1 MKTNRIVFGAA
12 VALMALSSI
21 GCAKKDSNTIK
32 IGCIGPLSGAVA
44 VYGVEARDG
53 AQLAVDEIN
62 AAGGINGKLNRK
74 ANFKYSHLILNF
86 ACLAK

>member
-12 VALMALSSI
+12 VALLALSSI

-44 VYGVEARDG
+44 VYGVEAKDG
-53 AQLAVDEIN
+53 AELAVAEIN
-62 AAGGINGKLNRK
+62 QLVSLNG
-74 ANFKYSHLILNF
+74 NFEKYSRREPTFVPPRTLQGI
-86 ACLAK
+86 